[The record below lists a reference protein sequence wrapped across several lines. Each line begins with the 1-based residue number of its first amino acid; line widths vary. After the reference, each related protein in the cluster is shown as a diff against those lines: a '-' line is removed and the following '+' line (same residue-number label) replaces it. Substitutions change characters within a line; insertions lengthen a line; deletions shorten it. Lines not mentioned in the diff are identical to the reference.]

1 MKKVIILAGLVSFAL
16 SACATMQKPEV
27 KTPAREPAISKTIE
41 QKPSDGLHRFLKRKV
56 AIARFTNETVYGQS
70 FFIDENKDRI
80 GKQAVDILSNK
91 LLATEKFIL
100 LERADLEKISK
111 ELALGKVAQLVNMAD
126 YLIVGSVTEF
136 GRKTTSDVGIFS
148 RVKKQVAYAKV
159 NIRMIDVYTGEI
171 IYSQDGTGEAFSE
184 AGSIFGVGSKADYDS
199 TLNDKALEAAITN
212 LSSNIIE
219 SLLDKPWRSYI
230 LSYEDSRYIISGG
243 ASQGVKPGD
252 TFGVYMQGK
261 KIKNPQTN
269 MYITLPGKQIAVIK
283 VLQTLGDSKH
293 NEISVCEVVDGRLE
307 KTAEKGAFSQL
318 YIQAKAK

>member
-1 MKKVIILAGLVSFAL
+1 MRKEMILVGVALFAL

-27 KTPAREPAISKTIE
+27 KAPEREPATSKTIR
-41 QKPSDGLHRFLKRKV
+41 QKPPDGHRFLKRKV
-56 AIARFTNETVYGQS
+56 AIARFTNETAYGQG
-70 FFIDENKDRI
+70 FFVDENKDRI
-80 GKQAVDILSNK
+80 GKQTVDILSNK

-100 LERADLEKISK
+100 LERVDLEKISK
-111 ELALGKVAQLVNMAD
+111 ELVLGKVDHLVNMAD

-159 NIRMIDVYTGEI
+159 NIRLVDVYTGEI

-184 AGSIFGVGSKADYDS
+184 AGSIFGVGAKADYDS

-212 LSSNIIE
+212 LSSNVIE

-230 LSYEDSRYIISGG
+230 LAYEDGRYIISGG

-252 TFGVYMQGK
+252 TFSVYMQGK

-269 MYITLPGKQIAVIK
+269 MFITLPGKRVAVIK
-283 VLQTLGDSKH
+283 VLRTLGDSKH

-307 KTAEKGAFSQL
+307 KSGEKGAFAQL
-318 YIQAKAK
+318 YIQDRKE